1 MQQPV
6 GCTVHKGPPRRC
18 CTARPERTLRDRA
31 ARPAPC
37 IRPAGT
43 AGRRGP
49 SRPRRRAGPRPTMR
63 RDTPRETFPGGT
75 PPARPA
81 SGSDAA
87 GPTPQASARAVVG
100 EPASHILGG
109 FSISRI
115 RAPGC
120 GGRLSCVSALVSP
133 KNPYTCLEF
142 SASGQKTSGCA
153 SFSAGKQR

>member
-6 GCTVHKGPPRRC
+6 RYQYIRGRHDAVVPHGLSEHFATERHVRRL
-18 CTARPERTLRDRA
+18 AFA
-31 ARPAPC
+31 
-37 IRPAGT
+37 PAGT

-63 RDTPRETFPGGT
+63 RDTPARHFRAARR
-75 PPARPA
+75 PARPA

-87 GPTPQASARAVVG
+87 GPTPQASARAIVG
-100 EPASHILGG
+100 ERRPISCGG

-115 RAPGC
+115 RNTNRGK
-120 GGRLSCVSALVSP
+120 LSCVSALIYS
-133 KNPYTCLEF
+133 KKFLSCLKF
-142 SASGQKTSGCA
+142 SLPDKRLLMR